1 MRRRGQKKGWL
12 RSESGS
18 WLLTYRL
25 YDVAGDSRRETS
37 TIGPSEGRGR
47 LTQKQAETVAWNVY
61 LSKANTIAT
70 RPKVSTTVQQFWREK
85 YWPWVTTI
93 KKIAASTRGQYE
105 PIFHKWILPLIGDLP
120 MAQVRLE
127 QVERIHSVAGVE
139 RGTHLGQVLDALK
152 EMAVNL
158 AVAFL

>member
-47 LTQKQAETVAWNVY
+47 LTQKQAETVAGK
-61 LSKANTIAT
+61 LDERPAT
-70 RPKVSTTVQQFWREK
+70 GGK
-85 YWPWVTTI
+85 
-93 KKIAASTRGQYE
+93 
-105 PIFHKWILPLIGDLP
+105 LIV
-120 MAQVRLE
+120 MR
-127 QVERIHSVAGVE
+127 R
-139 RGTHLGQVLDALK
+139 
-152 EMAVNL
+152 AV
-158 AVAFL
+158 